1 MAGKTVDTEALGQ
14 AANALRTY
22 VGEVQNNIRKMQD
35 AAQDCADN
43 MGNDVYSQKAIG
55 KLSESSRSLSK
66 TISQAN
72 ELMGKILAKKGKSK
86 NHKMISDNR

>member
-43 MGNDVYSQKAIG
+43 MGNDDYSQKAIG
-55 KLSESSRSLSK
+55 KLSECSRSLSQ

-72 ELMGKILAKKGKSK
+72 ELMGKILAKKRQIEESQ
-86 NHKMISDNR
+86 NDF

>member
-1 MAGKTVDTEALGQ
+1 MAGKTVDTEALGR

-43 MGNDVYSQKAIG
+43 MGSDVYSQKAIN
-55 KLSESSRSLSK
+55 KLSQCSQSLSK
-66 TISQAN
+66 TIYQAN
-72 ELMGKILAKKGKSK
+72 ELMGKILAKKRQLEEESQ
-86 NHKMISDNR
+86 IDF

>member
-1 MAGKTVDTEALGQ
+1 MAGKTVDTEALGR

-43 MGNDVYSQKAIG
+43 MGSDVYSQKAIN
-55 KLSESSRSLSK
+55 KLSQCSQSLSK
-66 TISQAN
+66 TIYQAN
-72 ELMGKILAKKGKSK
+72 ELMGKILAKKRQLEEESQT
-86 NHKMISDNR
+86 DF